1 MQHHLS
7 LIYTITL
14 IILGGCAS
22 APQPV
27 LPVPDEKQVE
37 WQKMETYAFIHFGLN
52 TFNDKEWGYGDADPA
67 LFNPSCLDCEQWA
80 STLAACGMKGV
91 ILTAKHHD
99 GFCLWPTR
107 YTDYSI
113 KKSPWKNGKG
123 DLVRDLSEACRK
135 HGLKLG
141 LYISPW
147 DRHQA
152 SYGTPEYVEYY
163 RNQLNELLSN
173 YGDIFEVWFDGAN
186 GGDGWYGGTQETRS
200 IDRSTYYD
208 YPRLFEIVKHH
219 QPQAVIFS
227 DGGPGCRWVGNE
239 RRFAGETNWSFLRK
253 GVVYP
258 GYPNGNELQQ
268 GHADGDQWTAAECDV
283 SIRPGWFY
291 HAREDNNVK
300 SVDHL
305 TDLYYKSV
313 GRNATLLLNFPVD
326 TSGRINPIDS
336 LHAVQWYQRIRRELD
351 HNLLAGTRPLATNSR
366 GHEYSPEKVLDQS
379 YDSYWATRDDITTAT
394 LTFTFNEP
402 QEINRLLI
410 QEYIPLGQRVKSFT
424 IEAKVGGEWQPV
436 NPGEATTTIGY
447 KRILRF
453 NTVKAQAIRV
463 NFLDARG
470 ALCINNVEAY
480 HAN

>member
-1 MQHHLS
+1 M
-7 LIYTITL
+7 
-14 IILGGCAS
+14 
-22 APQPV
+22 
-27 LPVPDEKQVE
+27 
-37 WQKMETYAFIHFGLN
+37 
-52 TFNDKEWGYGDADPA
+52 
-67 LFNPSCLDCEQWA
+67 
-80 STLAACGMKGV
+80 
-91 ILTAKHHD
+91 
-99 GFCLWPTR
+99 
-107 YTDYSI
+107 
-113 KKSPWKNGKG
+113 
-123 DLVRDLSEACRK
+123 
-135 HGLKLG
+135 
-141 LYISPW
+141 
-147 DRHQA
+147 
-152 SYGTPEYVEYY
+152 
-163 RNQLNELLSN
+163 
-173 YGDIFEVWFDGAN
+173 
-186 GGDGWYGGTQETRS
+186 
-200 IDRSTYYD
+200 
-208 YPRLFEIVKHH
+208 
-219 QPQAVIFS
+219 IFS

-239 RRFAGETNWSFLRK
+239 RGFAGETNWSFLRK

-402 QEINRLLI
+402 QEINRLVI

-470 ALCINNVEAY
+470 SLCINNVEAY
-480 HAN
+480 HAS